1 MIPVYKSRFKENK
14 NENGY
19 IPTSEEDRNRYEHF
33 LYALPQYASQYNNYN
48 SVRLFNLYK
57 RLPKSIKAYI

>member
-33 LYALPQYASQYNNYN
+33 LYALPQYAS
-48 SVRLFNLYK
+48 
-57 RLPKSIKAYI
+57 